1 MSKALDGVR
10 ILDFT
15 HVQSGPTCTQLLAWL
30 GADVIKVERAG
41 EGDVTRGQLRDIPG
55 VDSLYFTMLNANKRS
70 ITVDAKN
77 PKGKAILEA
86 LVKKCDVLVENFAPG
101 ALNRMGFTW
110 ERINELNPRMIVAS
124 VKGFGPGPYE
134 DCKVYENIAQCAGGA
149 ASTTGFD
156 DGPPLVTGAQ
166 IGDSGTGLHLALG
179 IVAALYQRNTTGRGQ
194 RVLAAMQDGVL
205 NLCRV
210 KLRDQQRLARTH
222 VMEEY
227 PQYPNGTFGDAV
239 PRAGN
244 ASGGGQPGWILKCK
258 GWETDPNAYIYFITQ
273 APVWDAI
280 CKVIG
285 REEWLT
291 DPRYATP
298 KARLPHLKEIFDQ
311 IEEWTKTKTKFE
323 AMDIL
328 NEHDIPCGPILSMKE
343 IADEPSLRATGTV
356 VEVDHPTRG
365 KYLTVGNPIKMSD
378 SPSDVKRSP
387 LLGEHTDEVLA
398 ELGYR
403 RGSDRRAAHRK
414 SHLKRKP
421 SGKQDDEQPHR
432 RQACSGY
439 RQSRRPHRAHRT
451 GRQDRVRGVR
461 DPRSE
466 GRRRE
471 LGRRCRDDRGRHGL
485 SGGAQDRLAGDPAQD
500 RSRRRAGRRE
510 ERRGG
515 PEGLRHHHRQRE
527 EVQREGQHPRRPG
540 AADARWRSGSDH
552 RRGHRSRVRQAGR
565 LRPWRRPRRS
575 AQGHHVPSRARD
587 AGRRAVDARRHRGGA
602 DPQGRPRRGSGQSRR
617 ARDDDPERVAAHRRL
632 SGNRGDGPEPGLRH
646 QGRRDRGRRPDR
658 RQLLAGA
665 GAVPPEARRHRA
677 RHEPHHEAE
686 GGRGH
691 RRLVGGG
698 QDRQLGDEEP
708 DQRRLQG
715 ADLSDQPVRRRDHG
729 TEGLQERQGRSRRHR
744 RRGVRDPGEVRR
756 GGDRRMRREEDS
768 GRRPHSVGVCRDRQR
783 RGAEGTRRGRRR
795 STASA

>member
-1 MSKALDGVR
+1 MGTALDGVR
-10 ILDFT
+10 VLDFT

-273 APVWDAI
+273 APVWEAI
-280 CKVIG
+280 CKVTG
-285 REEWLT
+285 HEEWLT
-291 DPRYATP
+291 DPRYTTP
-298 KARLPHLKEIFDQ
+298 KARLPHLSEIFDH

-343 IADEPSLRATGTV
+343 IAEEPSLRATGTV

-387 LLGEHTDEVLA
+387 LLGEHTEEVLA
-398 ELGYR
+398 ELGY
-403 RGSDRRAAHRK
+403 AADQIAA
-414 SHLKRKP
+414 L
-421 SGKQDDEQPHR
+421 
-432 RQACSGY
+432 
-439 RQSRRPHRAHRT
+439 
-451 GRQDRVRGVR
+451 
-461 DPRSE
+461 RSE
-466 GRRRE
+466 K
-471 LGRRCRDDRGRHGL
+471 
-485 SGGAQDRLAGDPAQD
+485 
-500 RSRRRAGRRE
+500 
-510 ERRGG
+510 
-515 PEGLRHHHRQRE
+515 
-527 EVQREGQHPRRPG
+527 VI
-540 AADARWRSGSDH
+540 
-552 RRGHRSRVRQAGR
+552 
-565 LRPWRRPRRS
+565 
-575 AQGHHVPSRARD
+575 
-587 AGRRAVDARRHRGGA
+587 
-602 DPQGRPRRGSGQSRR
+602 
-617 ARDDDPERVAAHRRL
+617 
-632 SGNRGDGPEPGLRH
+632 
-646 QGRRDRGRRPDR
+646 
-658 RQLLAGA
+658 
-665 GAVPPEARRHRA
+665 
-677 RHEPHHEAE
+677 
-686 GGRGH
+686 
-691 RRLVGGG
+691 
-698 QDRQLGDEEP
+698 
-708 DQRRLQG
+708 
-715 ADLSDQPVRRRDHG
+715 
-729 TEGLQERQGRSRRHR
+729 
-744 RRGVRDPGEVRR
+744 
-756 GGDRRMRREEDS
+756 
-768 GRRPHSVGVCRDRQR
+768 
-783 RGAEGTRRGRRR
+783 
-795 STASA
+795 